1 MENTYVVYCEEY
13 YFSMNTFSTILK
25 KNVYNVSYNQEN
37 ADNIKSMMGEVLQK
51 TIDNGEINANNEMLT
66 SYDIKTI
73 CLDGKYSLEEA
84 KKIVINDDYTWGK
97 SGKSK

>member
-1 MENTYVVYCEEY
+1 
-13 YFSMNTFSTILK
+13 
-25 KNVYNVSYNQEN
+25 
-37 ADNIKSMMGEVLQK
+37 MMGEVLQK

-66 SYDIKTI
+66 SYDIKII

-84 KKIVINDDYTWGK
+84 KKIVINDDYTWRK